1 MIGFLSHANQL
12 LAMQPATAD
21 LARKAW
27 NDRLD
32 AAVAG
37 FLVLLVAMIVVE
49 SAMHWIAIVSG
60 RKTAKTLE
68 TPFVATRYA
77 AEEPA

>member
-1 MIGFLSHANQL
+1 
-12 LAMQPATAD
+12 
-21 LARKAW
+21 
-27 NDRLD
+27 
-32 AAVAG
+32 
-37 FLVLLVAMIVVE
+37 MIVLE

-60 RKTAKTLE
+60 RKAAKTLE